1 MVRHRITAAALFA
14 ALLIVPFVV
23 AAAPAGLA
31 YDSVTKI
38 SMKGD
43 ASSQQPGDFN
53 TDFATAAAVQ
63 MPEQGAGGGF
73 FAKLNQA
80 MSMGKSMQQM
90 MQSGFAERR
99 YVGGSKE
106 RTDNLSTQTAT
117 IVDCAA
123 RTITRL
129 DLRRKTYK
137 TESMDQAAS
146 SGGEAGEP
154 GSRMNDNGTR
164 IAITVANSALG
175 SRQIGGQN
183 TSGYRSDMTITET
196 SSSGDSQTQKGNM
209 VAYYSSYA
217 NPSLTCSR
225 GPAIPQGGMAM
236 MGNFA
241 QLMRALSG
249 SGLDRRVTI
258 SQSGPPLP
266 LGKVAMFSAVTFT
279 GGQGAGMT
287 FATERGNIR
296 SISDNDPVFSIP
308 TDFTQERS

>member
-1 MVRHRITAAALFA
+1 MVRHRVTATALFA
-14 ALLIVPFVV
+14 ALLVLPFAVS
-23 AAAPAGLA
+23 AEPAGLA

-53 TDFATAAAVQ
+53 ADFATAAAVQ
-63 MPEQGAGGGF
+63 MPDQGGGGGF

-80 MSMGKSMQQM
+80 MTMGKSMQQM

-99 YVGGSKE
+99 YVAGTKE

-137 TESMDQAAS
+137 TESMDRAES
-146 SGGEAGEP
+146 SGGEGGAP
-154 GSRMNDNGTR
+154 GSPVHDDGTR

-175 SRQIGGQN
+175 SRQIGGQD

-196 SSSGDSQTQKGNM
+196 KPSGESQTQKGNI

-217 NPSLTCSR
+217 NPAMTCSHA
-225 GPAIPQGGMAM
+225 GPTVPGGMAM

-249 SGLDRRVTI
+249 SGLDKRVTI
-258 SQSGPPLP
+258 KQSGPPLP
-266 LGKVAMFSAVTFT
+266 LGKVSMFSAVTFT

-287 FATERGNIR
+287 FVTERGNVR
-296 SISDNDPVFSIP
+296 AISDGDPVFSIP
-308 TDFTQERS
+308 SDFTQQQ